1 MKFHIFAM
9 ISLLIIYFISVFW
22 FIGFSIASSK
32 VRSLDYSLAKSMEFE
47 GLLIGERR
55 CAERSII
62 ALFWI
67 LLWWRP
73 LMIFAGY
80 FLTFSRIAFAISFI
94 FISISMPL
102 VRFYVSLMAS
112 RSKTEILRFFAGD
125 SFVVYVVLETS
136 DWLPVLVSLE

>member
-9 ISLLIIYFISVFW
+9 ISLLMIYFISVFG

-67 LLWWRP
+67 LL
-73 LMIFAGY
+73 
-80 FLTFSRIAFAISFI
+80 
-94 FISISMPL
+94 
-102 VRFYVSLMAS
+102 
-112 RSKTEILRFFAGD
+112 
-125 SFVVYVVLETS
+125 
-136 DWLPVLVSLE
+136 